1 MLYVSTRGSLNKKT
15 GAQAVIQGIAEDK
28 GLYVPAYIPKLPF
41 KVEDK
46 LDGTYKEIAKEIL
59 LCYFDDF
66 TEEEMDYCVN
76 GAYDS
81 KFTASDVCE
90 LKEADGVH
98 FLELYHGK
106 TAAFKDMALSILPYL
121 LTTSMRKEGV
131 TDKVL
136 ILTATSGDTGKA
148 ALEGFSDVPGTEI
161 IVFYPDGGVSQV
173 QRQQMI
179 TTTGANTH
187 VYAVKGNF
195 DDCQTEVKKIFND
208 PEIKAALKDKEIIF
222 SSANSINIG
231 RLVPQVAYYVYS
243 YVKMVARGVIK
254 NGEPMNVVV
263 PTGNFGNILA
273 AYIAMKMGIPVNKFI
288 CASNDNKVLTD
299 FIRTG
304 LYDIRPETRDFML
317 TNSPSMDILIS
328 SNLER
333 LLFMLNGRD
342 TDLLNE
348 WMYSLESL
356 GFYTVLDSES
366 FMEGIKDF
374 YGGYCVEADTLK
386 AIGTMWKDHG
396 YLMDTHTAV
405 AYKVYK
411 DYVAETGDET
421 PAVLASTASAFK
433 FAEAVGTALDL
444 PKASDGFRAVEDLE
458 KATGVKV
465 PYGLKD
471 LDKKEVKHTGVVTI
485 EEMPSVVLEIK

>member
-28 GLYVPAYIPKLPF
+28 GLYVPASIPKLPF
-41 KVEDK
+41 KVEDM
-46 LDGTYKEIAKEIL
+46 LDASYKEIAKKIL

-121 LTTSMRKEGV
+121 LTTSMKKEGV

-208 PEIKAALKDKEIIF
+208 PEIKAALKEREIIF

-243 YVKMVARGVIK
+243 YVKMVARGVVK
-254 NGEPMNVVV
+254 NGEPINIVV

-273 AYIAMKMGIPVNKFI
+273 GYMAMKMGIPVKRFI

-299 FIRTG
+299 FIKTG

-342 TDLLNE
+342 SDQLNE
-348 WMYSLESL
+348 WMYSLENL

-366 FMEGIKDF
+366 LTEGMKAF
-374 YGGYCVEADTLK
+374 WGGYCVEADTLK
-386 AIGTMWKDHG
+386 AIGDMWKEHG
-396 YLMDTHTAV
+396 YLMDTHTGV

-411 DYVAETGDET
+411 DYVKETGDET
-421 PAVLASTASAFK
+421 PSVLASTASAFK
-433 FAEAVGTALDL
+433 FAEAVGDALGL
-444 PKASDGFRAVEDLE
+444 PKAEDGFRAVENLE
-458 KATGVKV
+458 KATGVQV

-471 LDKKEVKHTGVVTI
+471 LDKKEIRHSGVVTI
-485 EEMPSVVLEIK
+485 DEMPGTVLGI